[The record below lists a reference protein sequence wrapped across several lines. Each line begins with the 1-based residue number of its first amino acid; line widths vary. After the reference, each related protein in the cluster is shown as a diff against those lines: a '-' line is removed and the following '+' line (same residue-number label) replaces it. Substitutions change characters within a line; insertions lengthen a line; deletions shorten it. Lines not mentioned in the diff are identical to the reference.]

1 MIDAGGERG
10 LPEMAIVEQHFDSR
24 KIDDVEGSVAHEL
37 SKLQLEKSI
46 RPGDSVAITAGSRGI
61 ARIDLI
67 LRQVVSRLGDLGAK
81 PFIFPAMGSHGGA
94 TAEGQRQVLAKLN
107 ITEETMGCP
116 IRSDMEPV
124 YLGDATQGYPIYV
137 DRHAAAADHIVVINR
152 IKAHTK
158 FKGSL
163 ESGLMKMM
171 AIGMGKQKGASY
183 YHRAAIRLTFQNI
196 VEQVGLEVMRRCP
209 VLFGL
214 GIVENAFHDICAIRA
229 LGPDSLR
236 DGEAALLDLAKRR
249 MARLPFD
256 EIDVLIVDQIGK
268 DISGTGMD
276 TNVTGRNID
285 ILGDFTTTPRI
296 KRIFVR
302 NLTDG
307 TEGNAI
313 GIGFA
318 DFTTSRLVEK
328 MDKQKTWM
336 NSITAISPEKGSIPI
351 HFSTDREA
359 LDACFQTIGEIS
371 PRQAR
376 VVRILDT
383 LSLQHIQVSRAFQE
397 DIGAHAALVQ
407 RGAWQQL
414 CFDSHGNLPALY

>member
-1 MIDAGGERG
+1 MIDECGEHE
-10 LPEMAIVEQHFDSR
+10 LPEMVIVEQRFDPQR
-24 KIDDVEGSVAHEL
+24 IDDVEASVADEL
-37 SKLQLEKSI
+37 SRLQLEKI
-46 RPGDSVAITAGSRGI
+46 VRPGDSVAVTAGSRGI
-61 ARIDLI
+61 ARIDRI
-67 LRQVVSRLGDLGAK
+67 LRRVVSLLGDLGAK

-94 TAEGQRQVLAKLN
+94 TAEGQRRVLAKLN
-107 ITEETMGCP
+107 ITEETAGCP
-116 IRSDMEPV
+116 IRSDMEPA
-124 YLGDATQGYPIYV
+124 YLGDAKQGYPIYV
-137 DRHAAAADHIVVINR
+137 DRHAAAADHIVVVNR

-158 FKGSL
+158 FKGPL

-183 YHRAAIRLTFQNI
+183 YHQAAIRLSFQNI

-214 GIVENAFHDICAIRA
+214 GIVENASHNICAVRA
-229 LGPDSLR
+229 FRPDSLK
-236 DGEAALLDLAKRR
+236 DGEAELLKLAKER

-256 EIDVLIVDQIGK
+256 EIDVLIVDRIGK

-285 ILGDFTTTPRI
+285 ILGDFTETPRI

-302 NLTDG
+302 DLTDG
-307 TEGNAI
+307 SEGNAI

-328 MDKQKTWM
+328 MDKRKTWM
-336 NSITAISPEKGSIPI
+336 NSITAISPEKGAIPI
-351 HFSTDREA
+351 HFSTDKEA
-359 LDACFQTIGEIS
+359 LFACFQTIGEIP
-371 PRQAR
+371 PRRAR

-383 LSLQHIQVSRAFQE
+383 LSLQHIQVSRAYQD
-397 DIGAHAALVQ
+397 DITANGALRRQ
-407 RGAWQQL
+407 GDWQQL
-414 CFDSHGNLPALY
+414 FFDSAGNLPTLW